1 MTLSNEPIVPHQT
14 VVPPRKAASVL
25 MLRTREKILE
35 VFIQHR
41 ATTMDFAA
49 GMVVF
54 PGGRVEQADRIAAL
68 EDPPAAAIL
77 ASHANAWRNTSLAE
91 AGPTHGHFESSV
103 VLAAA
108 RREVFEETGCL
119 LEAEQLRPWANWV
132 TPPQQPK
139 RFDTFFYVA
148 SPAPGSLPRHQTTE
162 AVSSVWMAV
171 DEVLAAHVR
180 GQLRLMRPTQAL
192 LHSIRETG
200 SLEMILAANVPIVPV
215 RPR

>member
-1 MTLSNEPIVPHQT
+1 MTLPDEAMAPRHK
-14 VVPPRKAASVL
+14 VVPARKAASVL

-54 PGGRVEQADRIAAL
+54 PGGRVDQADRVAAL
-68 EDPPAAAIL
+68 EDPAAAGIL
-77 ASHANAWRNTSLAE
+77 ASHAAAWRNTSLAGAE
-91 AGPTHGHFESSV
+91 PNHDHFESSV

-148 SPAPGSLPRHQTTE
+148 SPAPGCLPRHQTTE

-171 DEVLAAHVR
+171 EEVLAAHER
-180 GQLRLMRPTQAL
+180 GQLRLMLPTQAL
-192 LHSIRETG
+192 LQSVLETG

-215 RPR
+215 RPQ